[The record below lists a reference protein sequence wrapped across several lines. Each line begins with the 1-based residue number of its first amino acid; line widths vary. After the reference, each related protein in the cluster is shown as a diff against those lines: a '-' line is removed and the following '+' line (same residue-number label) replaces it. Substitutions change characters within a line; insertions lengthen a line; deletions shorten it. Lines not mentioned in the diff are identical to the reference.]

1 MTLSDASVGNVTVQI
16 GPTLRGTQLRDGYS
30 GASYQDFND
39 QVLFGE
45 YSKNINSQAVKM
57 IQTANVKTGD
67 SVDVYG
73 VFSAWD
79 IPPTLPEITPAKIV
93 HAGGNNMAPHDLVA
107 PQPVESEV
115 IIETR
120 GLSRVYPGV
129 TALDNVNYRVY
140 RNKVNVLIGE
150 NGAGKST
157 MMKMLAG
164 VETPSSGQIILDGE
178 AVTLNST
185 HQAEKFGISIIFQN

>member
-1 MTLSDASVGNVTVQI
+1 MQI

-57 IQTANVKTGD
+57 IQTANVKTRRQRGGVRASSRPGIFRKLSRKLPRRKSFMQGD
-67 SVDVYG
+67 
-73 VFSAWD
+73 
-79 IPPTLPEITPAKIV
+79 
-93 HAGGNNMAPHDLVA
+93 NNMAPHDLVA

-129 TALDNVNYRVY
+129 NRP
-140 RNKVNVLIGE
+140 G
-150 NGAGKST
+150 
-157 MMKMLAG
+157 
-164 VETPSSGQIILDGE
+164 
-178 AVTLNST
+178 
-185 HQAEKFGISIIFQN
+185 